1 MNPMETGIKE
11 KIHALL
17 KEINKDLTLLNDPF
31 YVIGASALILSGVEA
46 DDTFDIDLLTSA
58 RDADLLKT
66 IWKDRQLN
74 TYVPADGHQF
84 RSNFGRFG
92 FGDMDVEVMGDL
104 EVCRN
109 EEWIPLKVDEPVKIN
124 GDGFEVHVPSLADQ
138 KRILHFFG
146 RPKDHQ
152 KIRLIEK
159 YLEM

>member
-1 MNPMETGIKE
+1 METGIKE

-31 YVIGASALILSGVEA
+31 YVIGASALILSGVEVEN
-46 DDTFDIDLLTSA
+46 TFDIDLLTSA

-74 TYVPADGHQF
+74 TYIPADGHQF

-92 FGDMDVEVMGDL
+92 FGDMDVEVMGNL

-109 EEWIPLKVDEPVKIN
+109 DKWVPLRVEEPVKIS